1 MYPTDEEL
9 VGIIKSSQS
18 PTECEEMALLIYRYT
33 RIIRIKAAKFKN
45 NGIDAEDLEQEG
57 FIALIYAV
65 KAYNPEKGSFSAF
78 AGTCISNRMKNA
90 AAKLSGG
97 PSLAEDYD
105 LGMIED
111 ETAVTDELVI
121 LKDCNKEVYNKLSST
136 LSEKEFRV
144 FKLYL
149 DGYSYKQISDKLSMP
164 LKSVDNSLLR
174 ARKKLKNLF

>member
-9 VGIIKSSQS
+9 VGIIKSNAS
-18 PTECEEMALLIYRYT
+18 PSECEEMALLIYRYT

-45 NGIDAEDLEQEG
+45 NGIEAEDLEQEG

-65 KAYNPEKGSFSAF
+65 KSYNSEKGSFSAF
-78 AGTCISNRMKNA
+78 ANTCIANRMKNA
-90 AAKLSGG
+90 IAKLSDDL
-97 PSLAEDYD
+97 PIVEDYD

-121 LKDCNKEVYNKLSST
+121 LKDCNEEVYNKLSST

-149 DGYSYKQISDKLSMP
+149 DGYSYRQISEKLCMP

-174 ARKKLKNLF
+174 AKKKLKNLF

>member
-1 MYPTDEEL
+1 MNPTDEEL
-9 VGIIKSSQS
+9 VRIIKSNPS
-18 PTECEEMALLIYRYT
+18 PTECEEMLLLIYRYT
-33 RIIRIKAAKFKN
+33 RIVKIKAAKFRN
-45 NGIDAEDLEQEG
+45 SGIDAEDLEQEG

-65 KAYNPEKGSFSAF
+65 KAYNDEKGSFSAF

-90 AAKLSGG
+90 VAKLGNT

-105 LGMIED
+105 LTTIED

-121 LKDCNKEVYNKLSST
+121 LKDCNKEVYNKLSSA
-136 LSEKEFRV
+136 LSDKEFRV

-149 DGYSYKQISDKLSMP
+149 DGYSYKQISEKLSMP
-164 LKSVDNSLLR
+164 LKAVDNSLLR